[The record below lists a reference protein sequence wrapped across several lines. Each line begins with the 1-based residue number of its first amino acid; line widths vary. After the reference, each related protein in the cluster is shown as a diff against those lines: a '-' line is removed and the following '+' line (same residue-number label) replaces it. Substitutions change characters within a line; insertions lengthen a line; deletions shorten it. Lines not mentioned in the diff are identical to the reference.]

1 MAVAEID
8 QVQLLLAGKPA
19 NEEGSTEV
27 DVLVKTN
34 PPTNGT
40 RTPTHI
46 VCVVD
51 VSGSMGSVAKV
62 QNENGDV
69 EDDGLSY
76 LDVVKHATR
85 TIIQT
90 LGNDDLFS
98 LVSYHSNATI
108 VLESES
114 MTADGKKKAQTELD
128 ALCPMGSTNI
138 WDGLHSGLELIKRA
152 FEKSP
157 SKAGCI
163 MLLTDGMPN
172 MRPPRGEQAMLQ
184 KYKDANPDLRC
195 TINTFG
201 FGYQLDSPLLCDL
214 ASLGNGSYAFIPDSG
229 FVGTVFVNSL
239 SNTLSTMA
247 TNLTIALEPSE
258 GCSIKTVHGGL
269 PITMTSW
276 GASIDM
282 GSLNYG
288 QSRDLVV
295 TMEVPD
301 HSNDYLDVTMT
312 CTKIGATDSERV
324 TQTLK
329 GTENDNEVD
338 VQRFRG
344 RFVDEVTASLKK
356 CVNGKTVLSADRPE
370 AVAIIEAF
378 VDEITN
384 HPVSGDDRVQ
394 GLITDLTGQV
404 MEALGKEK
412 FLKKWGRHYIPSL
425 LTGHR
430 FQQCN
435 NFKDPGVQFY
445 GGQLFKEIQ
454 NLADDIFLKLPA
466 PVPTARNRNHYG
478 HNTTNNTTHAAAPK
492 QPVNMARY
500 YNNYG
505 GCFDGFGQVQ
515 MADGSKKFTYQV
527 KKSDKVLTLNNEVAE
542 VVCAIQTHM
551 NGGKT
556 HLVTLPS
563 GLKLTPY
570 HPVIVNGEWKFP
582 ADVAIPKYQ
591 NCSMVYNFVLSNGHA
606 MVINGVEACTLGHGI
621 TTNKVIQHPYFGTQ
635 KIIDDLKALNGWNT
649 GLILF
654 KDGWLTLDEQTNKLG
669 GLKQGHELL
678 AATN

>member
-1 MAVAEID
+1 MAVSEVEE
-8 QVQLLLAGKPA
+8 VQLLLSGKPS
-19 NEEGSTEV
+19 NEEGSSEV
-27 DVLVKTN
+27 DVLVKVN

-85 TIIQT
+85 TIIRT
-90 LGNDDLFS
+90 LGNDDVFS
-98 LVSYHSNATI
+98 LVSYHSTATV
-108 VLESES
+108 VLEGQP
-114 MTADGKKKAQTELD
+114 MTEDGQKTAEKELD
-128 ALCPMGSTNI
+128 ALCPLGSTNI
-138 WDGLHSGLELIKRA
+138 WDGLHSGLELIKRT
-152 FEKSP
+152 FQKSP

-172 MRPPRGEQAMLQ
+172 MRPPRGEQAMLK

-214 ASLGNGSYAFIPDSG
+214 ASIGNGSYAFIPDSG
-229 FVGTVFVNSL
+229 FVGTVFVNSV

-247 TNLTIALEPSE
+247 SDVNIALEPTN
-258 GCSIKTVHGGL
+258 GATIKTVHGGL
-269 PITMTSW
+269 PTTTTSW
-276 GASIDM
+276 GSSTAM

-295 TMEVPD
+295 TMEVPNHAD
-301 HSNDYLDVTMT
+301 KYLDVTVT
-312 CTKIGATDSERV
+312 YISTGATDASRITGAV
-324 TQTLK
+324 Q
-329 GTENDNEVD
+329 GVVHDNEID

-344 RFVDEVTASLKK
+344 RFVDEVNSGLQG
-356 CVNGKTVLSADRPE
+356 CYEGKRF
-370 AVAIIEAF
+370 VAENLPGAIAIFESF
-378 VDEITN
+378 GTEITSHPNNVDE
-384 HPVSGDDRVQ
+384 RVQ
-394 GLITDLTGQV
+394 GLLTDLTGQV
-404 MEALGKEK
+404 TEAFSKK
-412 FLKKWGRHYIPSL
+412 DWFQKWGRHYIPSL

-445 GGQLFKEIQ
+445 GGQLFKDIQ
-454 NLADDIFLKLPA
+454 NLADDIFLNLPA
-466 PVPTARNRNHYG
+466 PVP
-478 HNTTNNTTHAAAPK
+478 APK
-492 QPVNMARY
+492 AKNRGYGGSQANRKTKAAKPVDMSRY

-515 MADGSKKFTYQV
+515 MADGSTKFTYEV
-527 KKSDKVLTLNNEVAE
+527 KKGNKVLTLNGQIAE
-542 VVCAIQTHM
+542 VLCAIHTHM

-570 HPVIVNGEWKFP
+570 HPIVVEGEWKFP
-582 ADVAIPKYQ
+582 ADVVTPKYQ
-591 NCSMVYNFVLSNGHA
+591 ICPMVYNFVLSNGHA

-621 TTNKVIQHPYFGTQ
+621 TENKVIQHAYFGTQ
-635 KIIDDLKALNGWNT
+635 AIVRDLQGLQGWDN
-649 GLILF
+649 GLITF
-654 KDGWLTLDEQTNKLG
+654 KDGWLTLDEDTNMLG
-669 GLKQGHELL
+669 GLKPSHELGV
-678 AATN
+678 N